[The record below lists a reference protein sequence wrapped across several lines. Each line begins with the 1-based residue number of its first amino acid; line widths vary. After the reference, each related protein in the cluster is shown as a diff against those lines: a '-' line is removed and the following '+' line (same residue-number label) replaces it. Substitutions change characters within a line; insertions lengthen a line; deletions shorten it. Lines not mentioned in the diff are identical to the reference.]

1 MDMKIKEFKIKY
13 FKNLES
19 IDISTDSKINLIVG
33 KNNVGKTSLIQSL
46 YIAFSTHDFLE
57 YYKTEYHLDSLSSL
71 ITYSKN
77 KSTINIKTTRR
88 KPNNEIQIEL
98 LRPTIKDTILFIQEE
113 TEANFHNNSNEP
125 YLVNLNKRIKETSGD
140 IGKIFESSNMDKIKI
155 LIEELI
161 DSNKSKIENNMK
173 NDVII
178 NGKYYPSNGT
188 LDTILDFQRS
198 IFQKYIENVKKESNK
213 RYSEDAINNLLIS
226 SRIRLKFGSRLL
238 RSNIRHKS
246 PEGNGILYINTNTLD
261 LRQFSNGSESVAI
274 EIQEI
279 IKNED
284 LLTDLERF
292 TFRNLVF
299 NRDGVRQEI
308 PLELMG
314 DGFKVFIYIVSM
326 LLQYTKSEIKPVILI
341 EEPEVH
347 MHPGYIIEFV
357 RYLINFSINN
367 DIQFFITTHSED
379 LINNF
384 LSAEINEK
392 LQNTLKKELKII
404 RLTNANGENI
414 VDTMNYEDAFENI
427 NTLYLD
433 LRGI

>member
-1 MDMKIKEFKIKY
+1 MEITNVKIKH
-13 FKNLES
+13 FKNLKS
-19 IDISTDSKINLIVG
+19 IDISTNSKINLIVG

-46 YIAFSTHDFLE
+46 YIAFSTQELLE
-57 YYKTEYHLDSLSSL
+57 YYKSEYHLNSLSSL
-71 ITYSKN
+71 ITYSRN